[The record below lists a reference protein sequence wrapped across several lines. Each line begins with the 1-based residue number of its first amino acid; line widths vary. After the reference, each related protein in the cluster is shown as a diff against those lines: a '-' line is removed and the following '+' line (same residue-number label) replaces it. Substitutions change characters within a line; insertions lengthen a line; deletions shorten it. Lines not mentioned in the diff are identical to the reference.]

1 MEEGGGGSR
10 LLIITRFSSLLLS
23 FWDCGDIYRVPDLCL
38 ETLRVCPHLHTPN
51 NTHTHTLRAETHS
64 SPGAGAP
71 CAPVLVYL
79 REAGE
84 AGWEHTLLWILCSAC
99 QCGSFDPQP
108 ADDRSTLS
116 SQSSRARAASAQ
128 AERCCKS
135 ASISGNQ
142 LSAGGRN
149 PACRNMSSGCKLKN
163 HRSHRASLLE
173 QKSTVSD
180 LS

>member
-1 MEEGGGGSR
+1 M
-10 LLIITRFSSLLLS
+10 
-23 FWDCGDIYRVPDLCL
+23 P
-38 ETLRVCPHLHTPN
+38 TPPRPQQH
-51 NTHTHTLRAETHS
+51 THTHTLRAETHS
-64 SPGAGAP
+64 SPGAGPP

-84 AGWEHTLLWILCSAC
+84 AGWEHTLRWILCSAC

-135 ASISGNQ
+135 TSISGNQ
-142 LSAGGRN
+142 LSAGGQN
-149 PACRNMSSGCKLKN
+149 PACRNMSCGCKPKKWRITGLTAPHCWN
-163 HRSHRASLLE
+163 RNPPFLILAN
-173 QKSTVSD
+173 D
-180 LS
+180 